1 MGHVSQ
7 LKDLNSDTSRHQ
19 GMVHRLTE
27 ERNAERARAQE
38 LEMKLRQMAADA
50 SVQAQLA
57 QLTAWRSQLDREKQL
72 LSDRCVLCW
81 GGVIRRFIASRNCA
95 HDVGGA
101 TGAHVYYVCTPPA
114 SGHVYH
120 CMKLASQSTCS
131 FILVTTERGLLSE
144 ASRTGH

>member
-1 MGHVSQ
+1 MWTNLFHSVSEQTQYASPIGRCFCCAISQMQVERMGHVSQ

-81 GGVIRRFIASRNCA
+81 GHQTLHCFKELCA
-95 HDVGGA
+95 
-101 TGAHVYYVCTPPA
+101 
-114 SGHVYH
+114 
-120 CMKLASQSTCS
+120 
-131 FILVTTERGLLSE
+131 
-144 ASRTGH
+144 